1 MSFIPNLTYSIASS
15 VWSGTTAAMGK
26 GMRPQSNPATTTTV
40 AAATVNSGHTNNH
53 HSHHHRHH
61 HHHHSHSH
69 SGSIPSS
76 SIPGGPAMN
85 GNRRYSQTR
94 RQSNSTYTF
103 SRSHHH
109 HHPNAPSSSSSS
121 SSSSSTS
128 SNPLTPPH
136 SPNHYSQG
144 APDRKP
150 TRKRNPSISSM
161 PRTPPSSPQP
171 DFASTFDHPQQQ
183 PQQHRPSSTQTFS
196 RKKAFA
202 ESNHSGTTS
211 QEKSSRGPKG
221 GSPGTTPSPASS
233 RRGQTEPVKAP
244 TTPEERYQVVD
255 SILETENLYKVLA
268 VNRNATSEEIRRAY
282 IAKSRVCHP
291 DKFPEY
297 PRATEAFQ
305 KLSLAYETLSKPS
318 SRFVYDSTGGSTGR
332 SMLGS
337 DETLQSVLA
346 QVFFEFMDG
355 DFEVIRNMINTMNN
369 TTGGVRLGDDVI
381 VVIEEMFLRLRF
393 VLHGCKKYMTLVHD
407 QVQQL
412 SEIHHSM
419 RSLAYLDV
427 LGRFRLTLKLSKV
440 MLTIPMIIQDEMRR
454 EIAVAA
460 ALEGGTDSE
469 EKKKNA
475 GIVGTVFLNDR
486 VETVLKKV
494 VSAIETGERWNEA
507 NMLALRTSSTTKP
520 RSAPQQKLKG
530 STAQRDNGHDEE
542 EDLIEQLNRKLSNVT
557 LNPTTSIPDEMNISD
572 ISTMTIWALGN
583 ISGDGPPY
591 RDLILRSGALDVIL
605 SLIEMCDDPSVAK
618 EQKYMILRI
627 AVWCVSNLCRGSGRA
642 APEWL
647 QVTPAFSMLRR
658 LMYIDDTEILA
669 DTCWA
674 LCRILNGTHKMNLEA
689 VVIDRELCARFVALL
704 SEPHPTIQ
712 VPSLRSLIN
721 IASGPEH
728 HTQLLIDALAIPV
741 LGSQEL
747 LVHRNST
754 IRRDAL
760 LGISNITAGTA
771 DQVREVTVQD
781 NGNVMR
787 RVLDILRRGD
797 VGGEELSEDGEPQ
810 EEGGDWRVLREA
822 AWVVSNATSVLDL
835 EITGHLVYRLDLLPS
850 IAQLI
855 DPRRSRKAN
864 YVLPA
869 IGLAHPPLLTKLL
882 DIVFN
887 VLRCNEH
894 HPKEQFM
901 KIWVNDC
908 EGGSI
913 LLELLKLSGSG
924 NDVQSRHLDNRKLVP
939 RPLQHLRF
947 AQNENGILTAGTKQ
961 QQQQSS
967 SQQVH
972 PPLGPSV
979 KKRVETILENFF
991 EFGPENDG
999 FGPFFSER
1007 QGTNRPL
1014 HEGYGSDYHDDD
1026 DDEDDDYDFNP
1037 KVYYGEEEGHTEDV
1051 DFDIDD
1057 MEERVGRM
1065 NLA

>member
-1 MSFIPNLTYSIASS
+1 
-15 VWSGTTAAMGK
+15 
-26 GMRPQSNPATTTTV
+26 
-40 AAATVNSGHTNNH
+40 
-53 HSHHHRHH
+53 
-61 HHHHSHSH
+61 
-69 SGSIPSS
+69 
-76 SIPGGPAMN
+76 
-85 GNRRYSQTR
+85 
-94 RQSNSTYTF
+94 
-103 SRSHHH
+103 
-109 HHPNAPSSSSSS
+109 
-121 SSSSSTS
+121 
-128 SNPLTPPH
+128 
-136 SPNHYSQG
+136 
-144 APDRKP
+144 
-150 TRKRNPSISSM
+150 
-161 PRTPPSSPQP
+161 
-171 DFASTFDHPQQQ
+171 
-183 PQQHRPSSTQTFS
+183 
-196 RKKAFA
+196 
-202 ESNHSGTTS
+202 
-211 QEKSSRGPKG
+211 
-221 GSPGTTPSPASS
+221 
-233 RRGQTEPVKAP
+233 
-244 TTPEERYQVVD
+244 
-255 SILETENLYKVLA
+255 
-268 VNRNATSEEIRRAY
+268 
-282 IAKSRVCHP
+282 
-291 DKFPEY
+291 
-297 PRATEAFQ
+297 
-305 KLSLAYETLSKPS
+305 
-318 SRFVYDSTGGSTGR
+318 
-332 SMLGS
+332 
-337 DETLQSVLA
+337 
-346 QVFFEFMDG
+346 
-355 DFEVIRNMINTMNN
+355 
-369 TTGGVRLGDDVI
+369 
-381 VVIEEMFLRLRF
+381 
-393 VLHGCKKYMTLVHD
+393 
-407 QVQQL
+407 
-412 SEIHHSM
+412 
-419 RSLAYLDV
+419 
-427 LGRFRLTLKLSKV
+427 
-440 MLTIPMIIQDEMRR
+440 
-454 EIAVAA
+454 
-460 ALEGGTDSE
+460 
-469 EKKKNA
+469 
-475 GIVGTVFLNDR
+475 
-486 VETVLKKV
+486 
-494 VSAIETGERWNEA
+494 
-507 NMLALRTSSTTKP
+507 MLALHISSITKP

-530 STAQRDNGHDEE
+530 SSQRDNVQDDE

-557 LNPTTSIPDEMNISD
+557 LNPTTSIPDEMNITD
-572 ISTMTIWALGN
+572 ISTMQLLAMVRIRKYLSLQDVLPRIDNVLALDCTHFFIAFLNMSDCPDLQYETAWVVTNIAAGTTAQTERLVEAGILAPLIHNLRVSRCTIWALGN

-605 SLIEMCDDPSVAK
+605 SLIEMCEDPTVAK

-647 QVTPAFSMLRR
+647 QVTPAFPMLRR

-728 HTQLLIDALAIPV
+728 HTQLLIDAMAIPV

-747 LVHRNST
+747 LAHRNST

-797 VGGEELSEDGEPQ
+797 VGGEDLGEDSDSQ

-869 IGLAHPPLLTKLL
+869 IGLTHPALLTKLL

-924 NDVQSRHLDNRKLVP
+924 SNVQSRHLDNRKMVP

-947 AQNENGILTAGTKQ
+947 PQNENGPSNIGTK
-961 QQQQSS
+961 SLTS
-967 SQQVH
+967 TV

-991 EFGPENDG
+991 EFGPENEG

-1007 QGTNRPL
+1007 QGGRPL
-1014 HEGYGSDYHDDD
+1014 HEGYGSDYQDDDQEDDLDDD
-1026 DDEDDDYDFNP
+1026 DFGQ
-1037 KVYYGEEEGHTEDV
+1037 KVYYSMGGPDRPTEDV

>member
-1 MSFIPNLTYSIASS
+1 MVRIRKYLSLQDVLPRIDNVLALDCTHFFIAFLNMSDCPDLQYETAWVVTNIAA
-15 VWSGTTAAMGK
+15 GTTA
-26 GMRPQSNPATTTTV
+26 
-40 AAATVNSGHTNNH
+40 
-53 HSHHHRHH
+53 
-61 HHHHSHSH
+61 
-69 SGSIPSS
+69 
-76 SIPGGPAMN
+76 
-85 GNRRYSQTR
+85 
-94 RQSNSTYTF
+94 
-103 SRSHHH
+103 
-109 HHPNAPSSSSSS
+109 
-121 SSSSSTS
+121 
-128 SNPLTPPH
+128 
-136 SPNHYSQG
+136 
-144 APDRKP
+144 
-150 TRKRNPSISSM
+150 
-161 PRTPPSSPQP
+161 
-171 DFASTFDHPQQQ
+171 
-183 PQQHRPSSTQTFS
+183 
-196 RKKAFA
+196 
-202 ESNHSGTTS
+202 
-211 QEKSSRGPKG
+211 
-221 GSPGTTPSPASS
+221 
-233 RRGQTEPVKAP
+233 QTE
-244 TTPEERYQVVD
+244 
-255 SILETENLYKVLA
+255 
-268 VNRNATSEEIRRAY
+268 
-282 IAKSRVCHP
+282 
-291 DKFPEY
+291 
-297 PRATEAFQ
+297 
-305 KLSLAYETLSKPS
+305 
-318 SRFVYDSTGGSTGR
+318 
-332 SMLGS
+332 
-337 DETLQSVLA
+337 
-346 QVFFEFMDG
+346 
-355 DFEVIRNMINTMNN
+355 
-369 TTGGVRLGDDVI
+369 RLV
-381 VVIEEMFLRLRF
+381 E
-393 VLHGCKKYMTLVHD
+393 
-407 QVQQL
+407 
-412 SEIHHSM
+412 
-419 RSLAYLDV
+419 
-427 LGRFRLTLKLSKV
+427 
-440 MLTIPMIIQDEMRR
+440 
-454 EIAVAA
+454 
-460 ALEGGTDSE
+460 
-469 EKKKNA
+469 A
-475 GIVGTVFLNDR
+475 GI
-486 VETVLKKV
+486 
-494 VSAIETGERWNEA
+494 
-507 NMLALRTSSTTKP
+507 LAPLIHNLR
-520 RSAPQQKLKG
+520 
-530 STAQRDNGHDEE
+530 
-542 EDLIEQLNRKLSNVT
+542 
-557 LNPTTSIPDEMNISD
+557 
-572 ISTMTIWALGN
+572 TIWALGN

-605 SLIEMCDDPSVAK
+605 SLIEMCEDPTVAK

-647 QVTPAFSMLRR
+647 QVTPAFPMLRR

-689 VVIDRELCARFVALL
+689 VVIDRELCTRFVALL

-728 HTQLLIDALAIPV
+728 HTQLLIDAMAIPV

-747 LVHRNST
+747 LAHRNST

-797 VGGEELSEDGEPQ
+797 VGGEDLSEDSDSQ

-869 IGLAHPPLLTKLL
+869 IGLTHPALLTKLL

-908 EGGSI
+908 EGGFI

-924 NDVQSRHLDNRKLVP
+924 SDVQSRHLDNRKMVP

-947 AQNENGILTAGTKQ
+947 PQNENGPSNTGTK
-961 QQQQSS
+961 SLTS
-967 SQQVH
+967 TM

-991 EFGPENDG
+991 EFGPENEG

-1007 QGTNRPL
+1007 QGSRPL
-1014 HEGYGSDYHDDD
+1014 HEGYGSDYQDDDQEDDLDDD
-1026 DDEDDDYDFNP
+1026 DFGQ
-1037 KVYYGEEEGHTEDV
+1037 KVYYSMGGSDRQTEDV

>member
-1 MSFIPNLTYSIASS
+1 
-15 VWSGTTAAMGK
+15 
-26 GMRPQSNPATTTTV
+26 
-40 AAATVNSGHTNNH
+40 
-53 HSHHHRHH
+53 
-61 HHHHSHSH
+61 
-69 SGSIPSS
+69 
-76 SIPGGPAMN
+76 
-85 GNRRYSQTR
+85 
-94 RQSNSTYTF
+94 
-103 SRSHHH
+103 
-109 HHPNAPSSSSSS
+109 
-121 SSSSSTS
+121 
-128 SNPLTPPH
+128 
-136 SPNHYSQG
+136 
-144 APDRKP
+144 
-150 TRKRNPSISSM
+150 
-161 PRTPPSSPQP
+161 
-171 DFASTFDHPQQQ
+171 
-183 PQQHRPSSTQTFS
+183 
-196 RKKAFA
+196 
-202 ESNHSGTTS
+202 
-211 QEKSSRGPKG
+211 
-221 GSPGTTPSPASS
+221 
-233 RRGQTEPVKAP
+233 
-244 TTPEERYQVVD
+244 
-255 SILETENLYKVLA
+255 
-268 VNRNATSEEIRRAY
+268 
-282 IAKSRVCHP
+282 
-291 DKFPEY
+291 
-297 PRATEAFQ
+297 
-305 KLSLAYETLSKPS
+305 
-318 SRFVYDSTGGSTGR
+318 
-332 SMLGS
+332 
-337 DETLQSVLA
+337 
-346 QVFFEFMDG
+346 
-355 DFEVIRNMINTMNN
+355 
-369 TTGGVRLGDDVI
+369 
-381 VVIEEMFLRLRF
+381 
-393 VLHGCKKYMTLVHD
+393 
-407 QVQQL
+407 
-412 SEIHHSM
+412 
-419 RSLAYLDV
+419 
-427 LGRFRLTLKLSKV
+427 
-440 MLTIPMIIQDEMRR
+440 
-454 EIAVAA
+454 
-460 ALEGGTDSE
+460 
-469 EKKKNA
+469 
-475 GIVGTVFLNDR
+475 
-486 VETVLKKV
+486 
-494 VSAIETGERWNEA
+494 
-507 NMLALRTSSTTKP
+507 MLALQTSSITKP

-530 STAQRDNGHDEE
+530 SSQRDNVQDDE

-557 LNPTTSIPDEMNISD
+557 LNPTTSIPDEMNIAD
-572 ISTMTIWALGN
+572 ISTMLPAFAQPLYNLLASGVYEQQLLAMVRIRKYLSLQDVLPRIDNYETAWVVTNIAAGTTAQTERLVEAGILAPLIHNLRTIWALGN

-605 SLIEMCDDPSVAK
+605 SLIEMCEDPTVAK

-647 QVTPAFSMLRR
+647 QVTPAFPMLRR

-669 DTCWA
+669 DTC
-674 LCRILNGTHKMNLEA
+674 
-689 VVIDRELCARFVALL
+689 
-704 SEPHPTIQ
+704 EPHPTIQ

-728 HTQLLIDALAIPV
+728 HTQLLIDAMAIPV

-747 LVHRNST
+747 LAHRNNT

-797 VGGEELSEDGEPQ
+797 VGGEDLGEDSDSQ

-869 IGLAHPPLLTKLL
+869 IGLTHPALLTKLL

-913 LLELLKLSGSG
+913 LLELLKLSGLGS
-924 NDVQSRHLDNRKLVP
+924 DVQSRHLDNRKMVP

-947 AQNENGILTAGTKQ
+947 PQNENGPSNIGTK
-961 QQQQSS
+961 SLTS
-967 SQQVH
+967 TM

-991 EFGPENDG
+991 EFGPENEG

-1007 QGTNRPL
+1007 QGGRPL
-1014 HEGYGSDYHDDD
+1014 HEGYGSDYQDDDQEDDLDDD
-1026 DDEDDDYDFNP
+1026 DFGQ
-1037 KVYYGEEEGHTEDV
+1037 KVYYSMGGPDRQTEDV